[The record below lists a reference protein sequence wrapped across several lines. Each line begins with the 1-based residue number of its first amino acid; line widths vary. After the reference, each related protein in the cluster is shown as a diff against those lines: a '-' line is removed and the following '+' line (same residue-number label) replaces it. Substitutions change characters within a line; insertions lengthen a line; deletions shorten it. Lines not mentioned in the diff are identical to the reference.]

1 MSDKVEKNKVV
12 GFTYILKDSSGKVL
26 DASQQE
32 ALEYLHGHDNI
43 VPGLEIAITGLAVGD
58 KKDVTVLPEDAY
70 GLWEEELIQP
80 FPKDAFPEDLELA
93 VGLELETETDE
104 GGVILR
110 VKEIREDE
118 VLMDGNHP
126 LAGETL
132 YFSVVIQSIRSAT
145 AEEIDHGHVHSKGH
159 HHHH

>member
-1 MSDKVEKNKVV
+1 MSDKVEKNRVV

-26 DASQQE
+26 DESQQE

-43 VPGLEIAITGLAVGD
+43 VPGLETALTGLTVGD

-80 FPKDAFPEDLELA
+80 FPKDAFPDDLELA